1 MRPTEI
7 LSQYFPEWQNAKI
20 ADLAGERDLNFKL
33 TKTNDCAVLK
43 IYQPGQHDWL
53 MIQDRALH
61 SLSDLAPHVP
71 QPLHTQIIELAGG
84 KHARLVTWVPG
95 KAWAEVEKSSRDLS
109 NLGKLLGSVDS
120 RLRSIE
126 LSAPELTILQR
137 PFIWNMLQAG
147 NLSQHLHQIEDRKVR
162 EICMRIL
169 EDFREIHLPQLAQL
183 EYQLIHNDGNDYNI
197 MVGEE
202 GVGLIDFGDI
212 IFAPKIIGLATALA
226 YLCLEQEDPI
236 KHVLPLVRAYHLA
249 HSLNQSELALLYPL
263 IKVRL
268 AMSVINA
275 AIQSAATP
283 NNDYLLISQAVI
295 PKLLNQLESVNENL
309 AHYRFR
315 DACGYE
321 ANPHSREIRQYI
333 STRARKADVVS
344 PGYRGEKYIYLDWSV
359 ANTSIPRWSND
370 IADLMAEKK
379 AKVAIGHYCEDR
391 NVYQGDAYDT
401 SSPSARTVHLG
412 VDLFQ
417 PAGSPVFAALDGEI
431 YAFNNNATPLDYGP
445 VIILKHQTDTGIE
458 FFTLY
463 GHLSIESM
471 KDWEIGKQVTAG
483 QQIAT
488 MGNESENVGWPPHTH
503 FQLLTDL
510 CGMGVDVYGVA
521 PRDEVPLWRSI
532 SPNPNLALGIRTG
545 TDVHAHVSTEMIK
558 SQRSTNLSRNL
569 SLNFTTP
576 LEIVRG
582 EGAYLFDV
590 NGKKYLDL
598 VNNVAHVGH
607 GNPIVVSKAAKQM
620 HELNTN
626 TRYLH
631 QNIVDYARSLA
642 ATLPDPLNVV
652 FLVNSGSEAND
663 LAIRIAR
670 AHTRARGWVSLRHA
684 YHGHTASVVDIS
696 PYKFLGKGG
705 EGTPSHVRVMDLPR
719 PGHEFKSEFD
729 QVLASL
735 DQPIAGFIAEGIV
748 STAGQITLANG
759 FLAHAYESVRAA
771 GGVTIADEVQIGLGR
786 VGEKFWG
793 FELHGVVP
801 DIVTMG
807 KPLGNGHPLA
817 AVVTTPELAASF
829 NNGMEYF
836 NTFGGNPVSAA
847 IGQAVLDYVFDAH
860 LQENAINV
868 GNYLMASVRAMKHS
882 LIADVRGHGLFIGVE
897 LNRENTPAT
906 AEMVKLIEFAKAQG
920 VFLSSDGP
928 ANNVL
933 KIKPPMVLSRSDVD
947 LFLEV
952 FAAGLAFVN

>member
-1 MRPTEI
+1 M
-7 LSQYFPEWQNAKI
+7 
-20 ADLAGERDLNFKL
+20 
-33 TKTNDCAVLK
+33 
-43 IYQPGQHDWL
+43 
-53 MIQDRALH
+53 
-61 SLSDLAPHVP
+61 
-71 QPLHTQIIELAGG
+71 
-84 KHARLVTWVPG
+84 
-95 KAWAEVEKSSRDLS
+95 
-109 NLGKLLGSVDS
+109 
-120 RLRSIE
+120 
-126 LSAPELTILQR
+126 
-137 PFIWNMLQAG
+137 
-147 NLSQHLHQIEDRKVR
+147 
-162 EICMRIL
+162 
-169 EDFREIHLPQLAQL
+169 
-183 EYQLIHNDGNDYNI
+183 
-197 MVGEE
+197 
-202 GVGLIDFGDI
+202 GD
-212 IFAPKIIGLATALA
+212 
-226 YLCLEQEDPI
+226 
-236 KHVLPLVRAYHLA
+236 
-249 HSLNQSELALLYPL
+249 
-263 IKVRL
+263 
-268 AMSVINA
+268 
-275 AIQSAATP
+275 
-283 NNDYLLISQAVI
+283 
-295 PKLLNQLESVNENL
+295 
-309 AHYRFR
+309 
-315 DACGYE
+315 
-321 ANPHSREIRQYI
+321 
-333 STRARKADVVS
+333 
-344 PGYRGEKYIYLDWSV
+344 
-359 ANTSIPRWSND
+359 
-370 IADLMAEKK
+370 
-379 AKVAIGHYCEDR
+379 
-391 NVYQGDAYDT
+391 
-401 SSPSARTVHLG
+401 
-412 VDLFQ
+412 
-417 PAGSPVFAALDGEI
+417 
-431 YAFNNNATPLDYGP
+431 
-445 VIILKHQTDTGIE
+445 
-458 FFTLY
+458 
-463 GHLSIESM
+463 
-471 KDWEIGKQVTAG
+471 
-483 QQIAT
+483 
-488 MGNESENVGWPPHTH
+488 ESENVGWPPHTH

-532 SPNPNLALGIRTG
+532 SPNPNLALGIPTG

-607 GNPIVVSKAAKQM
+607 GNPIVVAKAAKQM

-897 LNRENTPAT
+897 LNRENTPAS